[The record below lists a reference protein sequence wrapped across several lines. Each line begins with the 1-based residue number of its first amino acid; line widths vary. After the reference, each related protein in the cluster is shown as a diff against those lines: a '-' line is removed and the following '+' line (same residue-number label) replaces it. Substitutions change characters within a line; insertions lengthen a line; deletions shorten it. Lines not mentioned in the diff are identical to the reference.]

1 MEIKRIMDEIQWYM
15 HEIVS
20 LYETPPTPPISLTSL
35 VKAWEVI
42 NFLTLESTFQQ
53 SQSYDDLNNYETIDK
68 RLQARFM
75 FIIVREFFKIKN
87 ERPEEYIEN
96 YENALKLL
104 HLQK

>member
-1 MEIKRIMDEIQWYM
+1 MEIKQIMDEVQWYM

-20 LYETPPTPPISLTSL
+20 LYETPPSPPISLTAL

-42 NFLTLESTFQQ
+42 NFLNEGSESYH
-53 SQSYDDLNNYETIDK
+53 SPGRKDVYETIDK
-68 RLQARFM
+68 KLQARFM
-75 FIIVREFFKIKN
+75 FIVVREFFKIKN